1 MATHNIG
8 QARVAVTQRSLC
20 GKGMG
25 THTQMGDGQKML
37 LQSYPILHVYT
48 EPYYIYRLN
57 GVDVAPTEGLDH
69 VADGAAR
76 LAGGAPLKLHTE

>member
-1 MATHNIG
+1 MVATRWTADRRSAPGALSWRVWGENFGIIVANNIEIN
-8 QARVAVTQRSLC
+8 QVLYDVLN
-20 GKGMG
+20 
-25 THTQMGDGQKML
+25 
-37 LQSYPILHVYT
+37 VYVCV
-48 EPYYIYRLN
+48 YIYRLD